1 MFDNAYNKAYDWI
14 GANMRTTL
22 DLPVDL
28 IEKAMKI
35 TQAKTKTEVITI
47 ALENIVKQEKLNK
60 LISFHGKIDLDI
72 NLDSLRN
79 R

>member
-1 MFDNAYNKAYDWI
+1 
-14 GANMRTTL
+14 MRTTL

-35 TQAKTKTEVITI
+35 THAKTKTEVITI
-47 ALENIVKQEKLNK
+47 ALENIVRQEKLNK

-72 NLDSLRN
+72 DLDKLRK